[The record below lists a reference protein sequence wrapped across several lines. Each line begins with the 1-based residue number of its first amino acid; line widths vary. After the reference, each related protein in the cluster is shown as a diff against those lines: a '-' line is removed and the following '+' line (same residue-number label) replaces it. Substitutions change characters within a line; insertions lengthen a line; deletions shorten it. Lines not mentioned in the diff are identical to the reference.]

1 MKLIELWMID
11 QKIREKSRELAQQQ
25 AKDIEEEN
33 KLADSYHYRFYNK
46 IFDMLHFGEI
56 KPY

>member
-1 MKLIELWMID
+1 MIELWMID